1 MSGFFI
7 IFNQIIVLVCFTNYF
22 CSLKTSEKIKKF
34 TILGIL
40 FLLPITAYLF
50 FSSGVNNFAKLPILT
65 RGVLE
70 IDQFESENK
79 EKKELQDHLTVLCF
93 FGNNLELM
101 QSNAFNLSHKIY
113 KKNYQFKDLQFIV
126 LTPRGTESQIQNLK
140 QKLSEIENPENWNFV
155 FGDTTEIQKVFNSL
169 GSSYIL
175 NKNFASNQ
183 VFLIDKER
191 NLRGRDDD
199 EDVGILH
206 GFDSSNYSE
215 INNKMDDDVRILLA
229 EYRLALKKYNSKREI

>member
-1 MSGFFI
+1 M
-7 IFNQIIVLVCFTNYF
+7 
-22 CSLKTSEKIKKF
+22 KTSEKIKKF

-50 FSSGVNNFAKLPILT
+50 FSSGVNNFAKLPVLT

-79 EKKELQDHLTVLCF
+79 VKKELQNHLTILCF
-93 FGNNLELM
+93 FGNDLELT
-101 QSNAFNLSHKIY
+101 QSNAFNLAHKIY
-113 KKNYQFKDLQFIV
+113 KKNYQFKDLQFII
-126 LTPRGTESQIQNLK
+126 LTPRVTEPQIQNLK
-140 QKLSEIENPENWNFV
+140 EKLSEIENPENWNFV

-169 GSSYIL
+169 GSNYRL

-199 EDVGILH
+199 EDLGMLY

>member
-1 MSGFFI
+1 M
-7 IFNQIIVLVCFTNYF
+7 
-22 CSLKTSEKIKKF
+22 KTSEKIKKF

-50 FSSGVNNFAKLPILT
+50 FSSGVNNFAKLPVLT

-79 EKKELQDHLTVLCF
+79 VKKELQNHLTILCF
-93 FGNNLELM
+93 FGNDLELTK
-101 QSNAFNLSHKIY
+101 SNAFNLAHKIY
-113 KKNYQFKDLQFIV
+113 KKNYQFKDLQFII
-126 LTPRGTESQIQNLK
+126 LTPRGTETQIQNLK
-140 QKLSEIENPENWNFV
+140 EKLSEIENPENWNFV

-169 GSSYIL
+169 GSNYRL

-199 EDVGILH
+199 EDLGMLY

>member
-1 MSGFFI
+1 
-7 IFNQIIVLVCFTNYF
+7 
-22 CSLKTSEKIKKF
+22 LKTSEKIKKF

-50 FSSGVNNFAKLPILT
+50 FSSGVNNFAKLPVLT

-79 EKKELQDHLTVLCF
+79 EKKELQNHLTILCF
-93 FGNNLELM
+93 FGNNLELT
-101 QSNAFNLSHKIY
+101 QSYAFNLSHKIY

-126 LTPRGTESQIQNLK
+126 LTPRGTEPQIQNLK

-155 FGDTTEIQKVFNSL
+155 FGDTTEIQRVFNSL
-169 GSSYIL
+169 GSNYKL

-183 VFLIDKER
+183 VFLIDKDR

>member
-1 MSGFFI
+1 
-7 IFNQIIVLVCFTNYF
+7 
-22 CSLKTSEKIKKF
+22 LKTSEKIKKF

-50 FSSGVNNFAKLPILT
+50 FSSGVNNFAKLPVLT

-79 EKKELQDHLTVLCF
+79 VKKELQNHLTILCF
-93 FGNNLELM
+93 FGNDLELT
-101 QSNAFNLSHKIY
+101 QSNAFNLAHKIY
-113 KKNYQFKDLQFIV
+113 KKNYQFKDLQFII
-126 LTPRGTESQIQNLK
+126 LTPRGTETQIQNLK
-140 QKLSEIENPENWNFV
+140 EKLSEIENPENWNFV

-169 GSSYIL
+169 GSNYRL

-199 EDVGILH
+199 EDLGMLY

>member
-1 MSGFFI
+1 
-7 IFNQIIVLVCFTNYF
+7 
-22 CSLKTSEKIKKF
+22 LKKSEKIKKF

-50 FSSGVNNFAKLPILT
+50 FSSGVNNFAKLPVLT
-65 RGVLE
+65 KGVLE

-79 EKKELQDHLTVLCF
+79 VKKELQNHLTILCF
-93 FGNNLELM
+93 FGNDLELT
-101 QSNAFNLSHKIY
+101 QSNAFNLAHKIY
-113 KKNYQFKDLQFIV
+113 KKNYQFKDLQFII
-126 LTPRGTESQIQNLK
+126 LTPRGTETQIQNLK
-140 QKLSEIENPENWNFV
+140 EKLSEIENPENWNFV

-169 GSSYIL
+169 GSNYRL

-199 EDVGILH
+199 EDLGMLY

-229 EYRLALKKYNSKREI
+229 EYRLALKRYNSKREI

>member
-1 MSGFFI
+1 M
-7 IFNQIIVLVCFTNYF
+7 
-22 CSLKTSEKIKKF
+22 KTSEKIKKF

-50 FSSGVNNFAKLPILT
+50 FSSGVNNFAKLPVLT

-79 EKKELQDHLTVLCF
+79 VKKELQNHLTILCF
-93 FGNNLELM
+93 FGNDLELTK
-101 QSNAFNLSHKIY
+101 SNAFNLAHKIY
-113 KKNYQFKDLQFIV
+113 KKNYQFKDLQFII
-126 LTPRGTESQIQNLK
+126 LTPIGTEPQIQNLK
-140 QKLSEIENPENWNFV
+140 EKLSEIENPENWNFV

-169 GSSYIL
+169 GSSYML

-199 EDVGILH
+199 EDLGMLY

>member
-1 MSGFFI
+1 M
-7 IFNQIIVLVCFTNYF
+7 
-22 CSLKTSEKIKKF
+22 KKSEKIKKF

-50 FSSGVNNFAKLPILT
+50 FSSGVNNFAKLPVLT

-79 EKKELQDHLTVLCF
+79 VKKELQNHLTILCF
-93 FGNNLELM
+93 FGNDLELT
-101 QSNAFNLSHKIY
+101 QSNAFNLAHKIY
-113 KKNYQFKDLQFIV
+113 KKNYQFKDLQFII
-126 LTPRGTESQIQNLK
+126 LTPRGTETQIQNLK
-140 QKLSEIENPENWNFV
+140 EKLSEIENPENWNFV

-199 EDVGILH
+199 EDVGMLY